1 MNRRWKRSAR
11 SSPCSKRRP
20 RVYASKGP
28 AVEEWADR
36 WFFRPVG
43 WRVANA
49 LLPTPISADVVTL
62 MSLVLGVI
70 AGHRMWYVRSRVN
83 AWGVALFSVSDI
95 LDSAD
100 GQLARLRGTS
110 TRMGRI
116 LDGLA
121 DTGRFVSLY
130 GHLGARLYVTGHG
143 WGGAVLALAA
153 LLSHSYQAA
162 AADFIRQA
170 YLYFAVGSGSELDIP
185 EQAPPPEHP
194 SVWSRI
200 SAWIYGDYVRR
211 QAWLFPR
218 TTALARALAGRDV
231 PASLRRSWAERQR
244 WVVQGCA
251 LIAQNIRFV
260 LLALT
265 AVPHW
270 PAAYCWI
277 VVGPLN
283 LVLIVLI
290 RAHEREPRV
299 DAPPQLA

>member
-1 MNRRWKRSAR
+1 
-11 SSPCSKRRP
+11 
-20 RVYASKGP
+20 VYASKGP
-28 AVEEWADR
+28 VVEEWADR
-36 WFFRPVG
+36 RFFRPVG
-43 WRVANA
+43 WRLATA
-49 LLPTPISADVVTL
+49 LLPTRISADAVTL
-62 MSLVLGVI
+62 ASLVLGVF
-70 AGHRMWYVRSRVN
+70 AGHLFWYRSALVN
-83 AWGVALFSVSDI
+83 AAGVLLFILSDV
-95 LDSAD
+95 LDSVD
-100 GQLARLRGTS
+100 GQLARMRGTS
-110 TRMGRI
+110 TRMGRV

-130 GHLGARLYVTGHG
+130 GHLAARLYAAGWG
-143 WGGAVLALAA
+143 WGGVALAIAA
-153 LLSHSYQAA
+153 LFSHSYQAA

-170 YLYFAVGSGSELDIP
+170 YLRFAVGKGDELDLP
-185 EQAPPPEHP
+185 DQAPRGGA
-194 SVWSRI
+194 SVWERMTS
-200 SAWIYGDYVRR
+200 WIYGDYTRR

-218 TTALARALAGRDV
+218 TTALARAHAGREV
-231 PASLRRSWAERQR
+231 PESLRRSWAERQR
-244 WVVQGCA
+244 GVVQGCA
-251 LIAQNIRFV
+251 WIAQNIRFL

>member
-1 MNRRWKRSAR
+1 M
-11 SSPCSKRRP
+11 
-20 RVYASKGP
+20 YASKGP
-28 AVEEWADR
+28 VVEEWADR
-36 WFFRPVG
+36 WFFRPLG
-43 WRVANA
+43 WRLATG
-49 LLPTPISADVVTL
+49 LLPTRISADAVTFA
-62 MSLVLGVI
+62 SLVLGVL
-70 AGHRMWYVRSRVN
+70 AGHLFWYRSAWIN
-83 AWGVALFSVSDI
+83 AGGVLLFILSDV

-185 EQAPPPEHP
+185 EQSPTAEHT

-218 TTALARALAGRDV
+218 TTALARALSGRDV

-283 LVLIVLI
+283 AVLVFLIL
-290 RAHEREPRV
+290 AHEREPKFH
-299 DAPPQLA
+299 AQLA